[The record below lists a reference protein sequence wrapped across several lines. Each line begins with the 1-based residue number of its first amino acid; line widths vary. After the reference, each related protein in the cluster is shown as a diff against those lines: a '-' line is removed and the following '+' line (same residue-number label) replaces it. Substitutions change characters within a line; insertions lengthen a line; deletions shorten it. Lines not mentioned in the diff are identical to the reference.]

1 MAKKHP
7 HAVPMTADEYTDL
20 IATLREMPD
29 PSPPNPDAPTEQ
41 AYRFLKSEGITAL
54 CELSQSELCPPQ
66 SRVAALRIL
75 AQIAGLMSARG
86 FE

>member
-1 MAKKHP
+1 MARKHQNS
-7 HAVPMTADEYTDL
+7 VPMTPEEYVSL
-20 IATLREMPD
+20 MATLREMPD
-29 PSPPNPDAPTEQ
+29 PDIDHDAPTEQ
-41 AYRFLKSEGITAL
+41 AYRYLKSEGITAL